1 MNKSGPRIEPCGA
14 ANSICSHELQKEFI
28 FPLCFLSVVLYG
40 LVTCSKATFPCLNVR
55 GKEIAGMGFR
65 NLSKSLKGEE
75 GFFKLNSCK
84 SGK

>member
-14 ANSICSHELQKEFI
+14 IDSIFSYELQKEFI

-40 LVTCSKATFPCLNVR
+40 LVTCQNATFSCLTVR
-55 GKEIAGMGFR
+55 GTEIAEMGFR

-75 GFFKLNSCK
+75 GFFKSNSCK